1 MVAVAASELAKNTH
15 AFEILVG
22 PYAVAHLRI
31 SEAIRTRG
39 GTFPKEG
46 LPVYL
51 TDTLESPN
59 AIAPSGGI
67 FSRTLTE
74 EHKRAI
80 KVKRDT
86 QVLVC
91 MGNPPYDREQAE
103 DSANPTPTAQ
113 RKGGWVRFGDREAQH
128 GRVENDDNQADMDVT
143 EDGILKDFLEPAKTA
158 GMGGHLKN
166 LYNDYVYFW
175 RWALWKLFENPKANG
190 PGIVSFI
197 TASSYLRG
205 PGFVGMRQKMRE
217 DFDELWII
225 DLGGD
230 NLGARKT
237 PNVFNIQTPVA
248 IAIGVRYGASQP
260 DTQALVHYARVDAD
274 SREEKLAKIAE
285 IDSFA
290 TLSWQDAMA
299 GWMKP
304 FLPQGGGDY
313 WNWPLLTD
321 LFPWQHSGVQF
332 KRNWPIAETKDLAQ
346 ARWNALL
353 IEAVSQRGKAL
364 KESTARRVIAQY
376 RSCWPSAGESER
388 LKSVATLSA
397 ADAPDRL
404 VSYGFRS
411 FDRQFALLDARVCDR
426 PRPDMLVAESAHQT
440 YMTSLLA
447 GVLGVGPSAVVS
459 SHVPDLHYFCGRGG
473 KDIIP
478 LWRDFDATAP
488 NITTGLLEQLSESY
502 GGSVSAEDL
511 FAYVYALLATPR
523 FVESFSE
530 ELTIPGPRLP
540 LTRDP
545 ALFTE
550 TATAG
555 RELIFLH
562 TCGERFV
569 PEGVK
574 SGHVP
579 KGAASLNIAIPDTP
593 DAYPE
598 DYEYDPATRSLRI
611 GTGLICGLERDVFE
625 FSVSG
630 LEVVK
635 SWLNYRM
642 KAGAGRKS
650 SPLDDIRPERWTMQ
664 MSQELLQLL
673 WLLERTLASYPVL
686 SDLLDRVVAGPLF
699 TAAEL
704 PKPEEAQRKPPGH
717 DEDSNEPP
725 QQCFAGM

>member
-1 MVAVAASELAKNTH
+1 MR
-15 AFEILVG
+15 
-22 PYAVAHLRI
+22 Y
-31 SEAIRTRG
+31 
-39 GTFPKEG
+39 
-46 LPVYL
+46 
-51 TDTLESPN
+51 
-59 AIAPSGGI
+59 
-67 FSRTLTE
+67 
-74 EHKRAI
+74 
-80 KVKRDT
+80 
-86 QVLVC
+86 
-91 MGNPPYDREQAE
+91 
-103 DSANPTPTAQ
+103 
-113 RKGGWVRFGDREAQH
+113 GDREAQH
-128 GRVENDDNQADMDVT
+128 GRVENDDNQADTDVT

-274 SREEKLAKIAE
+274 SREEKLAKIKK

-290 TLSWQDAMA
+290 ALSWQQTMD
-299 GWMKP
+299 GWMNP

-321 LFPWQHSGVQF
+321 LFPWQHSGTQF
-332 KRNWPIAETKDLAQ
+332 KRAWPIGESDAVLSE
-346 ARWNALL
+346 RWRKFTQGTPKQRVEWFKESRDRKTSHRYPALL
-353 IEAVSQRGKAL
+353 TGQDRTPLSDLEIHA
-364 KESTARRVIAQY
+364 
-376 RSCWPSAGESER
+376 PSPTILHYA
-388 LKSVATLSA
+388 
-397 ADAPDRL
+397 
-404 VSYGFRS
+404 YRS
-411 FDRQFALLDARVCDR
+411 FDRQKCLVDSRVGDFL
-426 PRPDMLVAESAHQT
+426 RPDLWLSHSEKQLFL
-440 YMTSLLA
+440 TSLLS
-447 GVLGVGPSAVVS
+447 GVLGLGPAASVSA
-459 SHVPDLHYFCGRGG
+459 HVPDLHHFRGSFGG
-473 KDIIP
+473 KDCVP
-478 LWRDFDATAP
+478 LWRDPYATQA
-488 NITTGLLEQLSESY
+488 NITAGLLEELGNAY
-502 GGSVSAEDL
+502 GESVSAEDL

-545 ALFTE
+545 ALFIE
-550 TATAG
+550 TANAG
-555 RELIFLH
+555 RALIFLH
-562 TCGERFV
+562 TYGERFV
-569 PEGVK
+569 PEGMK

-579 KGAASLNIAIPDTP
+579 KGTASLNIAIPDTP

-598 DYEYDPATRSLRI
+598 DYEYDPVTRSLRI
-611 GTGLICGLERDVFE
+611 GTGLIWGVERDVFE

-673 WLLERTLASYPVL
+673 WLLERTLASYPVV
-686 SDLLDRVVAGPLF
+686 SDLLDRVVSGPLF
-699 TAAEL
+699 TAADL
-704 PKPEEAQRKPPGH
+704 PKPDEAQRKPPGR
-717 DEDSNEPP
+717 DEDSNEPS
-725 QQCFAGM
+725 QQGFAGM